1 MGEIGIFL
9 ALLSLPLAGC
19 PLKMRSALMQTE
31 NLFLLPA
38 SIQAQIIV
46 KGIRRN
52 ETAIIKT
59 VRKKPLR
66 H

>member
-1 MGEIGIFL
+1 ME
-9 ALLSLPLAGC
+9 
-19 PLKMRSALMQTE
+19 SALMPSE
-31 NLFLLPA
+31 GLFLLPA
-38 SIQAQIIV
+38 SIQAQITV

-52 ETAIIKT
+52 ETAATKT